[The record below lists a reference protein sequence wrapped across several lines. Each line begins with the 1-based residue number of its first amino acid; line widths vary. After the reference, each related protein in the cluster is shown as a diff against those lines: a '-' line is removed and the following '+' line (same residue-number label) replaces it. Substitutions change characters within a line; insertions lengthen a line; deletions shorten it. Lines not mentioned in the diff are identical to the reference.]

1 MSMGRGG
8 IDTWD
13 VQLLKFGPAKFDA
26 CQAILNSRYK
36 DAESRDL
43 DAWYY
48 AIVSALTLLADS
60 SIDCSLSTSNY
71 SDVYLSDDV
80 LCSLLD
86 LSDQF
91 ELEDEL
97 NKDGSYTYVQ
107 VIDPIK
113 AASNLSNFVSE
124 PERSSVENASQERT
138 FLEDEWIPNIQAL
151 IDFLKVESKTE
162 ENTLYLQV
170 VTANWI

>member
-1 MSMGRGG
+1 M
-8 IDTWD
+8 
-13 VQLLKFGPAKFDA
+13 
-26 CQAILNSRYK
+26 
-36 DAESRDL
+36 
-43 DAWYY
+43 
-48 AIVSALTLLADS
+48 
-60 SIDCSLSTSNY
+60 
-71 SDVYLSDDV
+71 
-80 LCSLLD
+80 D

-151 IDFLKVESKTE
+151 IDFLKDESKTE

-170 VTANWI
+170 VTAN